1 MKSPKKDAAGKKDK
15 KNKLARPSI
24 DEMLSILQDDVH
36 DIDEMELLQDSGET
50 QTQSAEAIEAQDKNV
65 VDFVD
70 DSAAA
75 SSDEFSDGASGGGH
89 ASGSDKYE
97 EVLDHFLL
105 DLEDVARKTKP
116 TDEFLRRNDPVLF
129 YKRKVNE
136 TWDAKKC
143 FFCETTHMSDLHFTN
158 VPLLSLFVSEAGNIL
173 PKRVSQVCSKHQRKG
188 ARTIKHSRHTGLLPF
203 HGNLYGRLPLS
214 GHEPDAEPTPIDET
228 D

>member
-105 DLEDVARKTKP
+105 DL
-116 TDEFLRRNDPVLF
+116 
-129 YKRKVNE
+129 
-136 TWDAKKC
+136 
-143 FFCETTHMSDLHFTN
+143 
-158 VPLLSLFVSEAGNIL
+158 
-173 PKRVSQVCSKHQRKG
+173 
-188 ARTIKHSRHTGLLPF
+188 
-203 HGNLYGRLPLS
+203 
-214 GHEPDAEPTPIDET
+214 
-228 D
+228 